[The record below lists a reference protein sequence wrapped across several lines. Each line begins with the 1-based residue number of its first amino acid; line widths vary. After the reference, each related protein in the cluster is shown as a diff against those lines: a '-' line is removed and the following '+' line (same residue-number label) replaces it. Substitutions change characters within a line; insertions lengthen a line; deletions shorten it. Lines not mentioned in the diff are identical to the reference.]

1 MHLFSLTV
9 TTTLISRPLIPDH
22 LLKLGPTTTH
32 NLSLTDQLGT
42 KLTTIQGEIDI
53 KVDPVKGSLG
63 GIHAFKVGFQV
74 LAREVGSQSDD
85 FFDSWFR

>member
-1 MHLFSLTV
+1 MHLFVSSTHLF
-9 TTTLISRPLIPDH
+9 LSRLSDR

-32 NLSLTDQLGT
+32 NLPLTDQLRT
-42 KLTTIQGEIDI
+42 KLTTIQREIDI

-74 LAREVGSQSDD
+74 LAREVRSQCDD
-85 FFDSWFR
+85 FFDSCFR